1 MTKQKKQDKLVS
13 TAATKRNATPRV
25 SVDSKVRE
33 KFWAKLNKVNKSL
46 DKNSQ
51 ISKTQAAT
59 EALRLWMERHSI

>member
-1 MTKQKKQDKLVS
+1 MTKQKKQDKLV
-13 TAATKRNATPRV
+13 TKRNATPRV
-25 SVDSKVRE
+25 SVDAKVRE
-33 KFWAKLNKVNKSL
+33 KFWAKLNRVNKSL